1 MAKTKMLCPFSKKL
15 CKECAVYRGKH
26 YFLCFQNK
34 YRGYLGEGV
43 KDSNFKNEPF
53 DEKKFEFLK
62 NIHVGKNCLVFNG
75 FEEGREL

>member
-1 MAKTKMLCPFSKKL
+1 MAKVKMLCPFSGKL

-34 YRGYLGEGV
+34 YRGYLGEKV
-43 KDSNFKNEPF
+43 KDSSPRDETF

-62 NIHVGKNCLVFNG
+62 DIHVGKNCLAFNG